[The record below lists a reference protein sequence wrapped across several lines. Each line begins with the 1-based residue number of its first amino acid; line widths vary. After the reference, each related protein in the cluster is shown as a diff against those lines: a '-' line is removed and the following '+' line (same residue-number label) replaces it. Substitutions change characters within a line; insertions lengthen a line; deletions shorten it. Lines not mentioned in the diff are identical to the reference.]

1 MKRISVIGHFGFG
14 LNLLNG
20 QTIKTKIITEELER
34 IFGNESVK
42 RYDTHGGLSFALR
55 LPFVIYIML
64 SSSKNVIIMPGDK
77 GLLLMMPLIAF
88 FNIFFRRHVYYVV
101 IGGWLPSFLHKW
113 KFISSLLKRIDG
125 IFVETLSLQ
134 ETLEQLGYDNIVL
147 MPNCKR
153 LLVLEDLPH
162 RDDNMEH
169 LPLCLFSRIM
179 NRFS

>member
-88 FNIFFRRHVYYVV
+88 FNIFFRRHVYYAVLLFQKNESYLLLQYLQPV
-101 IGGWLPSFLHKW
+101 RDFHLFLYQR
-113 KFISSLLKRIDG
+113 SL
-125 IFVETLSLQ
+125 
-134 ETLEQLGYDNIVL
+134 
-147 MPNCKR
+147 
-153 LLVLEDLPH
+153 
-162 RDDNMEH
+162 
-169 LPLCLFSRIM
+169 
-179 NRFS
+179 